1 MAIASN
7 AAERKRPGRAGQFAK
22 KLLVQAGTFISLAI
36 VCGALWVVYRTLKKI
51 ELAEV
56 LENVQALPWTSV
68 FLALGIT
75 AASYVVVTGYDVVA
89 LNHINRP
96 LPYRRA
102 ALAGFLANAF
112 GSNLGFPMVTGGA
125 IRYRLYSKGG
135 LTAVEIAGITT
146 MYALTVTLG
155 IGFILTLSLLFGSA
169 EATAFSLPL
178 GVKRTLGA
186 VMLGLMVVYLIVS
199 AIRPMTIRTRHW
211 SLRLPSAKTASAQ
224 IALGALDLMLIGS
237 VIYVL
242 LPVYPGNDFFGFL
255 GVFALALL
263 AGGVSHVPG
272 GIGVFESV
280 MLVGL
285 PEIPPAALLGAILL
299 FRCVYYLAPLGVAA
313 IMLAAHE
320 VVAQRA
326 QWVRARES
334 ATDWL
339 EVLGP
344 QIMAV
349 VIIFAGM
356 MLLFSS
362 AVPAPAG
369 RLGLLRETAPLAL
382 VEVFHALAGAAG
394 IGLVILAR
402 GLSLRLSRAYRLI
415 AVLLAL
421 GIVAFFLKGLIYE
434 GAFILA
440 LTLLV
445 LLATHREFRRGGS
458 LLDQGFPAE
467 WVSTVMAILAVT
479 IWLGIFSYK
488 QFAYSHG
495 LWWQF
500 QYEAELSRCLRTL
513 AVAVVLAGATAL
525 AYLLRADPVPD
536 LPHTASV
543 EQIRSVV
550 KQDPNARANLA
561 LLGDKRFL
569 FSPSGQA
576 FIMYRVMHKSWVALG
591 DPVGPRA
598 EHENLLWTFRDL
610 CDRYGGWPVFY
621 LIDAESLSRYIDLG
635 LSVLKLGDD
644 ARIPLERFSL
654 QGSER
659 AALRKAYDR
668 VLAEGV
674 SFEIVGSAKVPALIP
689 ELKRVSEEWL
699 VHTKTSEKSFSRGYF
714 DPAYVAN
721 FPCAVVR
728 KDKRIVAFA
737 ILWVSA
743 RKEELALDLVCY
755 RPDAPASIMEFMV
768 TELMLGGRT
777 RAYRWFNL
785 GMVPIAGLE
794 GHALAPL
801 WQRIGRMIYRQSE
814 HFRDHENYRRFA
826 EQLGP
831 VWRPKYLA
839 LPGGPRTPR
848 ILRDIGSLITDAK
861 V

>member
-1 MAIASN
+1 
-7 AAERKRPGRAGQFAK
+7 
-22 KLLVQAGTFISLAI
+22 LAI
-36 VCGALWVVYRTLKKI
+36 VCIALWVVYRTLKKI

-56 LENVQALPWTSV
+56 LENFQALPWTSV
-68 FLALGIT
+68 LLALGIT
-75 AASYVVVTGYDVVA
+75 AASFVVVSVYDEVD
-89 LNHINRP
+89 LNHIYRP
-96 LPYRRA
+96 LSYPRA
-102 ALAGFLANAF
+102 ALAGFLASAF
-112 GSNLGFPMVTGGA
+112 GSNFGFAMVTGGA
-125 IRYRLYSKGG
+125 IRYRLYSQGG
-135 LTAVEIAGITT
+135 LSAVEIAAITT
-146 MYALTVTLG
+146 MCALTVTLG
-155 IGFILTLSLLFGSA
+155 IGFILTLSLLFGSGQG
-169 EATAFSLPL
+169 TAFSLPL
-178 GVKRTLGA
+178 GVKRTLGG
-186 VMLGLMVVYLIVS
+186 VMLGLMVVYLVVS
-199 AIRPMTIRTRHW
+199 ALWPMTIRTRNW

-224 IALGALDLMLIGS
+224 ISLGALDLMLIGA

-242 LPVYPGNDFFGFL
+242 LPVYPGTDFFGFL

-285 PEIPPAALLGAILL
+285 PEVPPAALLGAILL

-313 IMLAAHE
+313 IMLAVHE
-320 VVAQRA
+320 AAAQRA
-326 QWVRARES
+326 HLARARES

-349 VIIFAGM
+349 VIVFAGT

-369 RLGLLRETAPLAL
+369 RLGVLREAVPLAL
-382 VEVFHALAGAAG
+382 VEIFHALAGAAG

-402 GLSLRLSRAYRLI
+402 GLSLRLSRAYRRI
-415 AVLLAL
+415 AVLL
-421 GIVAFFLKGLIYE
+421 GIGIAAFLLKGLIYE

-440 LTLLV
+440 LALLV

-467 WVSTVMAILAVT
+467 WVSTVTAILAVT

-488 QFAYSHG
+488 QFAYSHE

-513 AVAVVLAGATAL
+513 AVAVVLAGAIAL

-536 LPHTASV
+536 LPHTANV
-543 EQIRSVV
+543 EQIRRIV
-550 KQDPNARANLA
+550 KQDPNARASLA

-569 FSPSGQA
+569 FSHSGHA

-621 LIDAESLSRYIDLG
+621 LIDGEGLSRYIDLG

-654 QGSER
+654 QGAER
-659 AALRKAYDR
+659 AALRKHYDR

-689 ELKRVSEEWL
+689 EMEQVSEAWL
-699 VHTKTSEKSFSRGYF
+699 AHTKTSERSFSRGYF
-714 DPAYVAN
+714 DPAYVTN

-728 KDKRIVAFA
+728 KDKRMVAFA

-743 RKEELALDLVCY
+743 DKEELALDLARY
-755 RPDAPASIMEFMV
+755 RPEAPVGVMDFIV
-768 TELMLGGRT
+768 TELMLGART
-777 RAYRWFNL
+777 RGYRWFNL

-794 GHALAPL
+794 RQALAPL

-814 HFRDHENYRRFA
+814 HVRDHESYRRFA
-826 EQLGP
+826 EQLDP

-848 ILRDIGSLITDAK
+848 ILRDIAALTAQAQA
-861 V
+861 